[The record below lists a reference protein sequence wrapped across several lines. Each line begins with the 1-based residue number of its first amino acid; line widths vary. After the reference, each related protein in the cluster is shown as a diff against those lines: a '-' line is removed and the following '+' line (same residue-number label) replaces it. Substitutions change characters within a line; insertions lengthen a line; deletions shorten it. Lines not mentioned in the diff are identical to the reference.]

1 MCVCVCVRAC
11 TCVCAGVC
19 VCVRACARARLCAR
33 VFVCVTAV
41 AHAALHEDAAVIRP
55 HHTHQVSAHKHSR
68 ITLIELLQYALMRL
82 ASDVCVRARARARAR
97 DI

>member
-1 MCVCVCVRAC
+1 MRALVCVR
-11 TCVCAGVC
+11 VCAC
-19 VCVRACARARLCAR
+19 ACARARVRARAFVCAR

-68 ITLIELLQYALMRL
+68 ITLIELLQYALTRL
-82 ASDVCVRARARARAR
+82 ASDVCVRARAHAR